1 MTAAPAQ
8 DTAAERVLLVG
19 GGDLGM
25 RVAARL
31 LGADT
36 MLPRQ
41 ATPVPSATAELAAP
55 PALWVLRRHP
65 PTGGGSGEL
74 PLQWLAGD
82 VSLPGSLTGLPRGIT
97 RVVYVLAPDSRDP
110 QAYRDI
116 FIDGPRNLLAALDT
130 SALRR
135 LVFVSSS
142 AVYGDH
148 DGGWIDE
155 DTPPAPQGKN
165 GEILLQ
171 AEQWLAAQGL
181 PVTALRLA
189 GLYGPGRVQ
198 LLERLRLGQARVPRT
213 RPHWANRMHADDAAA
228 AIAHLV
234 HIADAK
240 PVYLGADDTPLP
252 LDVLYDHL
260 ARLLGAPLP
269 ADGPAPGGVGS
280 KRMRNTRLRASGLQL
295 AWPDARA
302 GYARLIESQ

>member
-1 MTAAPAQ
+1 
-8 DTAAERVLLVG
+8 
-19 GGDLGM
+19 M

-31 LGADT
+31 LGADA
-36 MLPRQ
+36 MQSREGMQ
-41 ATPVPSATAELAAP
+41 VTPVSTAMAAP
-55 PALWVLRRHP
+55 DTLPAVWVLRRHP
-65 PTGGGSGEL
+65 PAINGSSSSSSGKA
-74 PLQWLAGD
+74 PLRWLAGD
-82 VSLPGSLTGLPRGIT
+82 VSRPGSLTTLPRGIT

-110 QAYRDI
+110 QAYRDV

-171 AEQWLAAQGL
+171 AERWLADQRL

-198 LLERLRLGQARVPRT
+198 LLQRLRLGQARVPRAV
-213 RPHWANRMHADDAAA
+213 PHWANRMHADDAAA

-234 HIADAK
+234 HLADAL

-269 ADGPAPGGVGS
+269 ADGPAPAGIGS
-280 KRMRNTRLRASGLQL
+280 KRMRNTRLRASGLHL
-295 AWPDARA
+295 AWPDARQ
-302 GYARLIESQ
+302 GYARLIESL